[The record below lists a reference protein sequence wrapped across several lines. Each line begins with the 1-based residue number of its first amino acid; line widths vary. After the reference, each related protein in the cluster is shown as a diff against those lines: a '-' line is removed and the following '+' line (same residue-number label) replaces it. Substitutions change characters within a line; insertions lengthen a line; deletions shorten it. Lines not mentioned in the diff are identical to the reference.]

1 MIQYN
6 FRVVVVVHNLQ
17 QQQKQRRRAVGCT
30 GDSAPSVDLT
40 SSCLSSCAAAAR
52 TSSPPDELSM
62 SVLGGGT
69 TAHASS
75 LSRGHYH
82 HRQYHHPYRPF
93 PHRIVPGAAASA
105 LAAGPP
111 VLLPTASPWPL
122 QLGATRAAAAAG
134 WGAVLRPAA
143 HLPDVSRGGERL
155 EPRLSASGSP
165 DKASTAAA
173 ASVALR
179 LAADTPGHSTSG
191 YQLAQVGQSEFQ
203 LSASRRLYIL
213 CWRELSRLRLLPAVS
228 PAAGHLATPTVAGLP
243 SLCENFRPTTSKSS
257 RI

>member
-1 MIQYN
+1 
-6 FRVVVVVHNLQ
+6 
-17 QQQKQRRRAVGCT
+17 
-30 GDSAPSVDLT
+30 
-40 SSCLSSCAAAAR
+40 
-52 TSSPPDELSM
+52 M

-75 LSRGHYH
+75 LSPGHYH

-93 PHRIVPGAAASA
+93 PHRIMSGAAAAASA

-179 LAADTPGHSTSG
+179 IAADTPDRSTSG

-203 LSASRRLYIL
+203 LSVSRMLYIL
-213 CWRELSRLRLLPAVS
+213 CWRELSRRRLLPAVS
-228 PAAGHLATPTVAGLP
+228 PAAGHLAIPTVAGLP
-243 SLCENFRPTTSKSS
+243 GLCENFRPTTSKSS